1 MSRITYTKRG
11 NPSVL
16 KVNDKGNLY
25 RTEGSDPI
33 SLAPFRHRLLW
44 NLGNLFGF
52 NNIRQ
57 NANKSRGFGI
67 QEKLFNKRTGKFEAR
82 TSTAFNFGRWV
93 GYKQKMI
100 IDDPDMLLWYKR
112 TTINGN
118 TDAIWDFTPVNKH
131 NSSMQSLR
139 TQVRGN

>member
-1 MSRITYTKRG
+1 MSRTTYTKRG
-11 NPSVL
+11 SPKVL

-25 RTEGSDPI
+25 RTEGSLPI
-33 SLAPFRHRLLW
+33 AMAPFRYRVLW

-67 QEKLFNKRTGKFEAR
+67 QEELYNKVTKEFESR

-93 GYKQKMI
+93 GYFQKVT
-100 IDDPDMLLWYKR
+100 PKRNLWYKR
-112 TTINGN
+112 TVVDNY
-118 TDAIWDFTPVNKH
+118 DWDFTPVNRS
-131 NSSMQSLR
+131 NTSMQSLR
-139 TQVRGN
+139 VQITQGNRHATN

>member
-33 SLAPFRHRLLW
+33 SQAPLRYRLLW

-57 NANKSRGFGI
+57 NAHESRGFGI
-67 QEKLFNKRTGKFEAR
+67 QEKLYNKRTDDFESR

-93 GYKQKMI
+93 GYYQKVT
-100 IDDPDMLLWYKR
+100 PKRNLWYKR
-112 TTINGN
+112 TVVDNN
-118 TDAIWDFTPVNKH
+118 DWDFTPVNKS
-131 NSSMQSLR
+131 NTSMQSLR
-139 TQVRGN
+139 VQGRN

>member
-67 QEKLFNKRTGKFEAR
+67 QEELYNKVTKEFESR
-82 TSTAFNFGRWV
+82 TSTAFNVGRWV
-93 GYKQKMI
+93 GYYQKVT
-100 IDDPDMLLWYKR
+100 PKRNLWYKR
-112 TTINGN
+112 TIVDNY
-118 TDAIWDFTPVNKH
+118 DWDFTPVNKS
-131 NSSMQSLR
+131 NTSMQSLR
-139 TQVRGN
+139 VQITQGN

>member
-1 MSRITYTKRG
+1 MSRITYTKQG
-11 NPSVL
+11 SPKIL
-16 KVNDKGNLY
+16 KTSKKGNLY
-25 RTEGSDPI
+25 MSEVSLPI
-33 SLAPFRHRLLW
+33 FMAPLKHRIIW
-44 NLGNLFGF
+44 KFGNFVGF

-57 NANKSRGFGI
+57 NATKSRGFGI

>member
-1 MSRITYTKRG
+1 MSRTTYTKRG
-11 NPSVL
+11 SPRVL
-16 KVNDKGNLY
+16 KINDKGNLY
-25 RTEGSDPI
+25 RTEGSLPI
-33 SLAPFRHRLLW
+33 AMAPFRYRVLW

-67 QEKLFNKRTGKFEAR
+67 QEELYNKVTKEFESR

-93 GYKQKMI
+93 GYYQKVT
-100 IDDPDMLLWYKR
+100 PKRNLWYKR
-112 TTINGN
+112 TIVDNY
-118 TDAIWDFTPVNKH
+118 DWDFTPVNKS

-139 TQVRGN
+139 VQVREN

>member
-1 MSRITYTKRG
+1 MSRTTYTKRG

-33 SLAPFRHRLLW
+33 AIAPLRYRLLW
-44 NLGNLFGF
+44 NFGNLFGF

-67 QEKLFNKRTGKFEAR
+67 QEKLYNKKIKDYESR

-100 IDDPDMLLWYKR
+100 VADPDDFLWYKR
-112 TTINGN
+112 TLTNENGN
-118 TDAIWDFTPVNKH
+118 SSWDFTPVNEI
-131 NSSMQSLR
+131 NTSMQS
-139 TQVRGN
+139 VRVQGRN

>member
-16 KVNDKGNLY
+16 RMNDKGKLY

-33 SLAPFRHRLLW
+33 SIAPFRYRLLW
-44 NLGNLFGF
+44 NFGNLFGF

-57 NANKSRGFGI
+57 NAHKSRGFGI
-67 QEKLFNKRTGKFEAR
+67 QENLYNKRTGNLEAR

-93 GYKQKMI
+93 GYFQKN
-100 IDDPDMLLWYKR
+100 DPIRNLWYKR
-112 TTINGN
+112 TVVDNH
-118 TDAIWDFTPVNKH
+118 DWDFTPVNKS
-131 NSSMQSLR
+131 NTSMQSLR
-139 TQVRGN
+139 VQTGGN

>member
-25 RTEGSDPI
+25 RTEGSLPI
-33 SLAPFRHRLLW
+33 AMAPFRYRVLW

-67 QEKLFNKRTGKFEAR
+67 QEELYNKVTKEFESR

-93 GYKQKMI
+93 GYYQKVT
-100 IDDPDMLLWYKR
+100 PKRNLWYKR
-112 TTINGN
+112 TIVDNY
-118 TDAIWDFTPVNKH
+118 DWDFTPVNKS

-139 TQVRGN
+139 VQVREN

>member
-11 NPSVL
+11 SPRVL
-16 KVNDKGNLY
+16 KTSKKGNLY
-25 RTEGSDPI
+25 MSEGSLPI
-33 SLAPFRHRLLW
+33 SQAPFRYRILW

-57 NANKSRGFGI
+57 NAHKSRGFGI
-67 QEKLFNKRTGKFEAR
+67 QEKLYNKRTDKNEAR

-100 IDDPDMLLWYKR
+100 VADPDDFLWYKR
-112 TTINGN
+112 TLTNGN
-118 TDAIWDFTPVNKH
+118 GNSSWDFTPVNEI
-131 NSSMQSLR
+131 NTSMQS
-139 TQVRGN
+139 VRVQGRN

>member
-33 SLAPFRHRLLW
+33 AIAPLRYRLLW

-67 QEKLFNKRTGKFEAR
+67 QEKLYNKVTKEFESR

-93 GYKQKMI
+93 GYFQKAT
-100 IDDPDMLLWYKR
+100 PKRSLWYKR
-112 TTINGN
+112 TVVDNY
-118 TDAIWDFTPVNKH
+118 DWDFTPVNKS
-131 NSSMQSLR
+131 NTSMQSLR
-139 TQVRGN
+139 VQKGGN

>member
-33 SLAPFRHRLLW
+33 AIAPLRYRLLW
-44 NLGNLFGF
+44 SLGNLFGF

-67 QEKLFNKRTGKFEAR
+67 QEKLYNKVTKEFESR

-93 GYKQKMI
+93 GYFQKVT
-100 IDDPDMLLWYKR
+100 PKRNLWYKR
-112 TTINGN
+112 TVVDNY
-118 TDAIWDFTPVNKH
+118 DWDFTPVNKS
-131 NSSMQSLR
+131 NTSMQSLR
-139 TQVRGN
+139 VQGRN

>member
-67 QEKLFNKRTGKFEAR
+67 QEKLYNKVTKEFESR
-82 TSTAFNFGRWV
+82 TSTAFNVGRWV
-93 GYKQKMI
+93 GYYQKVT
-100 IDDPDMLLWYKR
+100 PKRNLWYKR
-112 TTINGN
+112 TIVDNY
-118 TDAIWDFTPVNKH
+118 DWDFTPVNKS

-139 TQVRGN
+139 VQGRN